1 MTESHLMIYP
11 SGELRW
17 VQIERKP
24 YKFIDGEG
32 LDQDR
37 IHQLIGCDC
46 LEQVRT
52 VLANIVLVVDES
64 GRIKDPPQQHN
75 MFASR
80 LYYGYLAGMDDI
92 VGPALV
98 CSLRPTESYGEMDW
112 GPLSKSDLLR
122 LSLALGLNIPDQ

>member
-1 MTESHLMIYP
+1 MTESYLMIYP
-11 SGELRW
+11 SGELSW
-17 VQIERKP
+17 VDIERKP
-24 YKFIDGEG
+24 YKFIDGYG
-32 LDQDR
+32 LDLDR

-52 VLANIVLVVDES
+52 ILPNIVLVVDES
-64 GRIKDPPQQHN
+64 GRVKYPPQQHN

-80 LYYGYLAGMDDI
+80 LYYGYLVGLDDI

-98 CSLRPTESYGEMDW
+98 CSLRPIEPFGEMDW